1 LDCDEEDN
9 NNWFIE
15 KRSTPADCDMP
26 WISRS
31 DEGTFYSLLSHIG
44 ANGGMGDLITAIA
57 GVSPPHVKRLAV
69 MISLIHSLIRASVE
83 DLGCLITYF

>member
-1 LDCDEEDN
+1 
-9 NNWFIE
+9 
-15 KRSTPADCDMP
+15 MP